1 MQNVVSRRETRSEHG
16 RAHGGEACYKGKN
29 PEEAT
34 LTDPVSMRR
43 DGNVAIIT
51 IDNPPVNALKHAVRK
66 GILDNV
72 IAARDDASVE
82 AIILTGAGRTFV
94 AGADITEFGKPP
106 QAPSLIEVIGVL
118 DGVKKPTI
126 AAVHGTPLGG
136 GLELTMGCHF
146 RVAAA
151 GTRLGLPEI
160 KLGLIPGAGGTQ
172 RLPRLVGIEKALPM
186 ILSGDPIPAKDAL
199 TAGLVDEIVEGDL
212 VEGAIKFARGVL
224 AAKRPL
230 QRVKDREDKL
240 EEIRAN
246 PAKFDEIVAQ
256 HAKKTRGLH
265 APAAAIEAI
274 RMTLDT
280 PIDEAQKKERDLFL
294 TLVAGEQS
302 KSQRH
307 IFFAER
313 EAAKVPGI
321 GKDVAPRE
329 IKRAAVI
336 GAGTMG
342 GGIAM
347 NFANVGIPVT
357 IIETSEEALKKG
369 MATIEKNYQMSVQRG
384 SLTPDNMQ
392 KRLALF
398 TPSTELSAIKD
409 ADIVVEAVFE
419 NMPIKKELF
428 GKLETIAKPGA
439 VLATNTSYLDVNEI
453 ANVTHRVGDVVGM
466 HFFSPA
472 NVMKLLEIVRG
483 KDTAPDVLATAMAV
497 GRKINKVPVVVGV
510 CHGFVGNRMLSARGI
525 EAEKLLL
532 EGALPQDVDGA
543 LTEFGFP
550 MGPFAMSDLAGID
563 VGWRSRKERGVR
575 NEIADTLAEQG
586 RYGQKTGKGFYL
598 YEGRSAR
605 PDPEV
610 EKLIVDASVRL
621 GVKRRVVSKDEII
634 ERLIYP
640 MVNEGARILEEG
652 IATRPGDI
660 DVIWLY
666 GYGFPA
672 WRGGPMH
679 WADTVGLAKIRDRL
693 KKLARE
699 TGDTRHEPAALL
711 NKLADEGGTFSDY
724 GKAKAA

>member
-1 MQNVVSRRETRSEHG
+1 LDT
-16 RAHGGEACYKGKN
+16 
-29 PEEAT
+29 
-34 LTDPVSMRR
+34 PVSLRR

-51 IDNPPVNALKHAVRK
+51 IDNPPVNALRHGVRK
-66 GILDNV
+66 GIQNCV
-72 IAARDDASVE
+72 VAARDDASVE
-82 AIILTGAGRTFV
+82 AIVITGAGRTFV

-106 QAPSLIEVIGVL
+106 QPPSLIEVIATL
-118 DGVKKPTI
+118 DEVKKPTI

-146 RVAAA
+146 RVAAPS
-151 GTRLGLPEI
+151 TRLGLPEI

-172 RLPRLVGIEKALPM
+172 RLPRLVGLEKAVPM
-186 ILSGDPIPAKDAL
+186 ILSGEPIPAKDAL
-199 TAGLVDEIVEGDL
+199 AAGLVDAIIEGDL
-212 VEGAIKFARGVL
+212 VAGAVAFARKVL
-224 AAKRPL
+224 AEKRAL
-230 QRVKDREDKL
+230 TRVKDRDEKL
-240 EEIRAN
+240 KEVRAN

-256 HAKKTRGLH
+256 HVKKTRGLQ
-265 APAAAIEAI
+265 APAAAIDAI
-274 RMTLDT
+274 RLTLDT
-280 PIDEAQKKERDLFL
+280 PIDEAQKKEREFFL
-294 TLVAGEQS
+294 KLVGGEQS
-302 KSQRH
+302 KAQRH
-307 IFFAER
+307 LFFAER
-313 EAAKVPGI
+313 DAAKVPGI
-321 GKDVAPRE
+321 GKEVKPRE
-329 IKRAAVI
+329 VKKAAVI

-342 GGIAM
+342 GGISM

-357 IIETSEEALKKG
+357 IVENNADALKRG
-369 MATIEKNYQMSVQRG
+369 MATIEKNYQTSVQRG
-384 SLTPDNMQ
+384 SLKAEDVA

-398 TPSTELSAIKD
+398 TPTTDLGAIKD
-409 ADIVVEAVFE
+409 ADIVIEAVFE

-428 GKLETIAKPGA
+428 AKIEKIAKPGA
-439 VLATNTSYLDVNEI
+439 VLATNTSYLNVDEI
-453 ANVTHRVGDVVGM
+453 AQVTHRHGDVLGM

-497 GRKINKVPVVVGV
+497 GRTIRKVPVVVGV

-575 NEIADTLAEQG
+575 NEIADSLAEQG
-586 RYGQKTGKGFYL
+586 RFGQKTGRGFYL

-621 GVKRRVVSKDEII
+621 GVKRRNVSKEEII

-652 IATRPGDI
+652 IATRSGDI
-660 DVIWLY
+660 DVVWLY

-679 WADTVGLAKIRDRL
+679 WADTVGLKKIRDRL
-693 KKLARE
+693 HRLAQE
-699 TGDTRHEPAALL
+699 SGDKRHEPAALL
-711 NKLADEGGTFSDY
+711 NRLADESGTFDSY
-724 GKAKAA
+724 GQQKAA